1 MPASV
6 AARITRIAIS
16 LRFAT
21 NNRLIGLRGCTI
33 HFAAELIADSLIYL
47 GIICLANRTV
57 QRPPPKA
64 NRWFRRL
71 GLLTSPWPRL
81 QRKFDEIGVLAKKAR
96 DRFGIRLHDRR
107 RDRLWPGRNVR
118 SRLTQ
123 FSPAKCRMASA
134 SPGAP
139 AAMTLPWIRPS
150 SARKSLVQP
159 PASRIRPMAARQSQA
174 FK

>member
-21 NNRLIGLRGCTI
+21 NNRLIGLSGCTI
-33 HFAAELIADSLIYL
+33 HFAAELIADSLIYP
-47 GIICLANRTV
+47 GVSCLANRMI
-57 QRPPPKA
+57 QRLPPKV

-71 GLLTSPWPRL
+71 GLLTSPGPRL
-81 QRKFDEIGVLAKKAR
+81 QRKFDEIGVPAKKAP

-107 RDRLWPGRNVR
+107 RDRLWPGRNV
-118 SRLTQ
+118 SLRLTQ

-139 AAMTLPWIRPS
+139 ATMTLPWIRPS

-159 PASRIRPMAARQSQA
+159 PASRIRPRPARQSQA
-174 FK
+174 LR